1 MSVKYNKIKGAA
13 FEIDVMK
20 WFRSKGFKA
29 ERLRLAGMEDE
40 GDVVVIVAGKTYLF
54 ELKNTA
60 KLELEEFWRQV
71 TIEAK
76 NYAKKRNEKEPL
88 RYVLY
93 KRKRKGIHKTWV
105 IQELDQ
111 WLEEKSN
118 DTNT

>member
-29 ERLRLAGMEDE
+29 ERLRLAGVEDE
-40 GDVVVIVAGKTYLF
+40 GDVVVIVADRTYLF

-60 KLELEEFWRQV
+60 RLDLEEFWRQA

-76 NYAKKRNEKEPL
+76 NYAKKRDVEQPL
-88 RYVLY
+88 HYVLY

-105 IQELDQ
+105 IQELEQ
-111 WLEEKSN
+111 WLEEKQ
-118 DTNT
+118 